1 MGPGGASQIGPVP
14 LLRCHAIPLP
24 CYPLPIPCHPILP
37 FPSHPNTPSHPTV
50 GNLSLVLSKGTRGR
64 EREGKKR
71 GDPCPW
77 ATPPLPGLNSL
88 GSQSLT
94 PSLFP
99 KTSLPLGRV
108 HILMP
113 LHSIQ
118 DQRSNQEAPGQF
130 PLTSIPEGSC
140 PCYTHTW
147 AVWTSWQY
155 SGATP
160 RSTASTIST
169 YVNVLISQA
178 TSQSTSAPTVCLP
191 TIYGQI
197 SSFHAAGGCV

>member
-24 CYPLPIPCHPILP
+24 CYPLPIPCRPILP

-64 EREGKKR
+64 EREKKTR
-71 GDPCPW
+71 RS
-77 ATPPLPGLNSL
+77 LPMGYAAAAGLELS
-88 GSQSLT
+88 GQSVTDTQSLPQDFPPT
-94 PSLFP
+94 RPSP
-99 KTSLPLGRV
+99 
-108 HILMP
+108 
-113 LHSIQ
+113 HS
-118 DQRSNQEAPGQF
+118 DAPAQH
-130 PLTSIPEGSC
+130 PRPEVQPGGA
-140 PCYTHTW
+140 W
-147 AVWTSWQY
+147 AVSSYFYSRGLWTSWQY

-160 RSTASTIST
+160 RSTASIIST
-169 YVNVLISQA
+169 YVNVLISHA

-191 TIYGQI
+191 SIYGQI